1 MLEQIAALF
10 GSLTDFAQQNISTV
24 ETARDYILQ
33 RFGQNGLYAAY
44 VALGVLGAVVLY
56 RLIKISLLA
65 IKYLVVPAVV
75 LALLA
80 SFILPYSFA
89 TVLPITVTLCSL
101 VLLVKA

>member
-1 MLEQIAALF
+1 MLDQFAALWR
-10 GSLTDFAQQNISTV
+10 SLFEFAQQNV
-24 ETARDYILQ
+24 GALETAREYILQ

-44 VALGVLGAVVLY
+44 VALGVLGAVILY